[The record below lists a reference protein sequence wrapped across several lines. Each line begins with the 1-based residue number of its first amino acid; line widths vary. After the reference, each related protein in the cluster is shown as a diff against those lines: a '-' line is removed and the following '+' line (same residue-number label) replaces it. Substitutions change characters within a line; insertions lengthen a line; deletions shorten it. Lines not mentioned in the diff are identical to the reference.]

1 MLKIKL
7 LNKLNAYDVHSAKYE
22 LLNAQ
27 ERHKTPANIL
37 KTKVCTHYIYSVHA
51 SQRTLWLSI
60 IKKNLLIMFRNMT
73 TLCMRRNTHMQSA
86 HKNSELLKLKF
97 VGTYKFR

>member
-51 SQRTLWLSI
+51 SQRTL
-60 IKKNLLIMFRNMT
+60 
-73 TLCMRRNTHMQSA
+73 
-86 HKNSELLKLKF
+86 
-97 VGTYKFR
+97 